1 MKIYELSV
9 KRPIAVV
16 MIVLIF
22 VVLGFYSMTMLS
34 MEMMPEMELS
44 MALVYTS
51 YPNVGSEEVENLVT
65 KNIESAVSSVSGVN
79 SVTSQ
84 SSEGTS
90 LVMVEFSSGTDM
102 DQAVID
108 MEKNIDMYE
117 AFLPEG
123 VNSPMVLKLD
133 TSMMPVA
140 MMSVTYEG
148 YDLIQTKQFIDDNVV
163 SKLEAVDGV
172 ASVNVSGA
180 QDKQI
185 EVVIDP
191 QKVFGYNMSLSEVAA
206 AIAYQNQNSPA
217 GTTEAMGNSMS
228 VKTLGKFSEVKDIE
242 AVPLVTSQ
250 GQVIYI
256 RDVATVNEGYSDST
270 TYARLNDSN
279 AISISITAESD
290 ANTVDVVNGINKVLE
305 DTEKNYPN
313 FNYNMTMEQG
323 SYIEDSINSVAENA
337 IVGCLLAIIILLLF
351 LGSMKT
357 SLIIGI
363 SMPISVITTFIGMY
377 FSGMTLNVVSLGGL
391 ALGVGMLVD
400 NAVVVLENI
409 FRRRDELGED
419 AKTASILGSKEVIA
433 PVIASVLTT
442 CIVYLPILFIDNIM
456 AIMFKQLAFS
466 IIFSQIASLIV
477 TFLLL
482 PMLSSRIKDTKAKT
496 KFLSFIITPFEKF
509 MNLMYKFYERLLR
522 WCLKHRKSL
531 LSIVLI
537 AFFASIMLLTQLGMT
552 LMPASD
558 EGVVSISVE
567 LPQGSSLEETD
578 AMCRNIEA
586 IVKQNKNVKDVFSTV
601 GSGGAT
607 SMLGGTTS
615 NMSTI
620 TVTLHDNRN
629 SSTEDVVQEIRDS
642 LKNISGAVISV
653 EASSTMMSMT
663 SDTVEFQFTGNDD
676 AKLEEYIIKAEEI
689 LASIDGVKETSTSIA
704 SQKQEVK
711 IKIDPSKAAKY
722 GLNTATISTF
732 VKGALD
738 GTTASQYTD
747 GSTEYDIIVMY
758 PEDYVTDYNELKNLQ
773 LKTPVGQWVTLS
785 DVADVEIS
793 NTSTTLMR
801 IDQKRVVTLSAKIY
815 GTDMATVKNEF
826 TEKINSYGL
835 PEGISFI
842 TAGTYEVMMD
852 AMSSLLLAIV
862 LGILLMYMVMAAQF
876 ENIRLPFI
884 ILMTI
889 PLAIIGVVLSLVI
902 GWQPLSVVGCIGI
915 LMLMGIIV
923 NNAIVLIDF
932 VKVAKEEHPE
942 WTRTEVMVYAGK
954 TRMRP
959 ILMTSLTSIL
969 GFLPMA
975 LSTASGSE
983 MMRPLATVLVGGL
996 LVGTLLTLF
1005 VIPVF
1010 YTIFDDRDI
1019 KKKAKKEAKAK
1030 KKELKE
1036 IENA

>member
-16 MIVLIF
+16 MVVLIF

-65 KNIESAVSSVSGVN
+65 KPIENAVSSVSGVS

-90 LVMVEFSSGTDM
+90 LVMIEFSSNTDM

-108 MEKNIDMYE
+108 MEKNIDLYE
-117 AFLPEG
+117 AYLPEG
-123 VNSPMVLKLD
+123 VNTPMVMKLD
-133 TSMMPVA
+133 TSMMPIA
-140 MMSVTYEG
+140 MFSVNYEG
-148 YDLIQTKQFIDDNVV
+148 YDLIQTKQFIDDNIVN
-163 SKLEAVDGV
+163 KLEAVNGV

-191 QKVFGYNMSLSEVAA
+191 QKVFGYNMTLSDVTA
-206 AIAYQNQNSPA
+206 AIAYQNQNAPA

-228 VKTLGKFSEVKDIE
+228 VKTIGKFSDVKDIE
-242 AVPLVTSQ
+242 SVPLVTAQ
-250 GQVIYI
+250 GQVIYL
-256 RDVATVNEGYSDST
+256 RDIATVNEGYSDST
-270 TYARLNDSN
+270 TYARLNDSS
-279 AISISITAESD
+279 AISVSITAESD
-290 ANTVDVVNGINKVLE
+290 ANTVDVVNGIIKVL
-305 DTEKNYPN
+305 DDAKNNYQN
-313 FNYNMTMEQG
+313 FGYNMTMEQG
-323 SYIEDSINSVAENA
+323 SYIEDSISSVAENA
-337 IVGCLLAIIILLLF
+337 IVGCVLAIIILLLF
-351 LGSMKT
+351 LGSIKT

-363 SMPISVITTFIGMY
+363 SMPISVITTFVGMY

-442 CIVYLPILFIDNIM
+442 CIIYLPIMFIDNMM
-456 AIMFKQLAFS
+456 AVMFKQLAFS
-466 IIFSQIASLIV
+466 IIFSQIASLVV

-482 PMLSSRIKDTKAKT
+482 PMLSSKIKDTSAKT
-496 KFLSFIITPFEKF
+496 KYLSFILTPFEKF
-509 MNLMYKFYERLLR
+509 MKFLYGRYEKILR
-522 WCLKHRKSL
+522 WCLTHRKSVI
-531 LSIVLI
+531 SIVLV
-537 AFFASIMLLTQLGMT
+537 AFFVSLLLLSQLGMT
-552 LMPASD
+552 LIPSSD
-558 EGVVSISVE
+558 EGIISVSVE
-567 LPQGSSLEETD
+567 LPQGTSLDESDEL
-578 AMCRNIEA
+578 CRKLEDI
-586 IVKQNKNVKDVFSTV
+586 IKQNENVEDIFATV
-601 GSGGAT
+601 GSGGMT
-607 SMLGGTTS
+607 SMLGGTS
-615 NMSTI
+615 GNMSTI
-620 TVTLHDNRN
+620 TVTLKENRN
-629 SSTEDVVQEIRDS
+629 KTTDDIVQEIRES
-642 LKNISGAVISV
+642 IKNIPGAIISV
-653 EASSTMMSMT
+653 EASSTSMSMS
-663 SDTVEFQFTGNDD
+663 SDEIEFQFTGNDD
-676 AKLEEYIIKAEEI
+676 EKLEEFIVKAEGV
-689 LASIDGVKETSTSIA
+689 LASIDGVEETSTSIA

-711 IKIDPSKAAKY
+711 IHIDPSKAARY
-722 GLNTATISTF
+722 GMNTAAVSAFI
-732 VKGALD
+732 KGALD

-747 GSTEYDIIVMY
+747 GGTEYDIIVMY
-758 PEDYVTDYNELKNLQ
+758 PEDYVADYNELKNLQ
-773 LKTPVGQWVTLS
+773 LKTPIGQWVSLL
-785 DVADVEIS
+785 DIADLDIS
-793 NTSTTLMR
+793 NTSTTLTR
-801 IDQKRVVTLSAKIY
+801 IDQKRVVTLSGKLY
-815 GTDMATVKNEF
+815 GTDMATVNKEF
-826 TEKINSYGL
+826 TKKINEYGL
-835 PEGISFI
+835 PEGINFVTS
-842 TAGTYEVMMD
+842 GTYEIMMD
-852 AMSSLLLAIV
+852 AMGSLLLAIL

-876 ENIRLPFI
+876 ESIKLPFI

-889 PLAIIGVVLSLVI
+889 PLAIIGVVLSLII
-902 GWQPLSVVGCIGI
+902 GWNPLSVVGCIGI

-932 VKVAKEEHPE
+932 VKVAREENPD
-942 WTRTEVMVYAGK
+942 WNRMDIMVYAGK

-1019 KKKAKKEAKAK
+1019 KKRAKKEAKKK
-1030 KKELKE
+1030 KKEAVE
-1036 IENA
+1036 TV

>member
-9 KRPIAVV
+9 KRPIAVT
-16 MIVLIF
+16 MAVLVF
-22 VVLGFYSMTMLS
+22 VVLGFYSMTMLT

-65 KNIESAVSSVSGVN
+65 KPIENAISSVSGVS

-90 LVMVEFSSGTDM
+90 MVMVEFSNNTDM

-108 MEKNIDMYE
+108 MEKNIDMFE
-117 AFLPEG
+117 AYLPE
-123 VNSPMVLKLD
+123 NAETPMVMKLD
-133 TSMMPVA
+133 TSMMPAA
-140 MMSVTYEG
+140 MLSVSYEG
-148 YDLIQTKQFIDDNVV
+148 YDLIQTKQFIDDNIVN
-163 SKLEAVDGV
+163 KLEAVDGV

-191 QKVFGYNMSLSEVAA
+191 QKVFGYNMTLSDVVT
-206 AIAYQNQNSPA
+206 AIAYQNQDAPA
-217 GTTEAMGNSMS
+217 GTTEAMGKSMS
-228 VKTLGKFSEVKDIE
+228 VKTLGKFKDVKEIE
-242 AVPLVTSQ
+242 TVPLITNL

-256 RDVATVNEGYSDST
+256 RDIATVKEDYSDAT

-290 ANTVDVVNGINKVLE
+290 ANTVDVVNGILKVLDE
-305 DTEKNYPN
+305 GMDNYPN
-313 FNYNMTMEQG
+313 FSYNMTMEQA
-323 SYIEDSINSVAENA
+323 SYIEDSISSVAENA
-337 IVGCLLAIIILLLF
+337 VVGCLLAIFILLLF
-351 LGSMKT
+351 LGSIKT

-363 SMPISVITTFIGMY
+363 SMPISVVTTFIGMY

-433 PVIASVLTT
+433 PVVASVLTT
-442 CIVYLPILFIDNIM
+442 CIVYLPILFIDNMM
-456 AIMFKQLAFS
+456 AVMFKQLAFS
-466 IIFSQIASLIV
+466 IIFSQGASLLV

-482 PMLSSRIKDTKAKT
+482 PMMSSRIKDTKERNT
-496 KFLSFIITPFEKF
+496 KLDFILKPFEK
-509 MNLMYKFYERLLR
+509 LMFFLYKKYEILLL
-522 WCLKHRKSL
+522 WCLSHRKKVFGAIGIAVFI
-531 LSIVLI
+531 SIV
-537 AFFASIMLLTQLGMT
+537 FLLQLGMT

-558 EGVVSISVE
+558 EGVISISME
-567 LPQGSSLEETD
+567 LPNGSSLEESD
-578 AMCRNIEA
+578 EMCKNIEN
-586 IVKQNKNVKDVFSTV
+586 IVKENESVKDVFATV
-601 GSGGAT
+601 GSGGMT
-607 SMLGGTTS
+607 SMLGGSSS
-615 NMSTI
+615 NMATI
-620 TVTLHDNRN
+620 TVTLDDNRRKT
-629 SSTEDVVQEIRDS
+629 TEDVVQEIREQII
-642 LKNISGAVISV
+642 NIPGAIISV
-653 EASSTMMSMT
+653 EASSTSMSMS
-663 SDTVEFQFTGNDD
+663 SDEIEFQFSGNDD
-676 AKLEEYIIKAEEI
+676 GKLEDFLIKAEEV
-689 LASIDGVKETSTSIA
+689 LASIEGIEETSTSIT
-704 SQKQEVK
+704 SKKQEVK
-711 IKIDPSKAAKY
+711 IHIDPGKAAHY
-722 GLNTATISTF
+722 GMNTAVVSNF
-732 VKGALD
+732 VRGALD
-738 GTTASQYTD
+738 GTTAAQYTED
-747 GSTEYDIIVMY
+747 GSEYDIIVQY
-758 PEDYVTDYNELKNLQ
+758 PDDYVADYNQLKNLQ
-773 LKTPVGQWVTLS
+773 IKTTTGQWVALS
-785 DVADVEIS
+785 DIADVNIE
-793 NTSTTLMR
+793 NTSTTLTR
-801 IDQKRVVTLSAKIY
+801 IDQKRVVTLTGKMY
-815 GTDMATVKNEF
+815 GTDMGTVNSQF
-826 TEKINSYGL
+826 TKKIEEVGL
-835 PEGISFI
+835 PEGITFI
-842 TAGTYEVMMD
+842 TSGTYEIMID
-852 AMSSLLLAIV
+852 AMGSLLLAIL

-876 ENIRLPFI
+876 ESIKLPFI

-902 GWQPLSVVGCIGI
+902 TWSPLSVVGCIGI

-932 VKVAKEEHPE
+932 VKVAKEAHPD
-942 WTRTEVMVYAGK
+942 WNRTQILVYAGK

-975 LSTASGSE
+975 VSTASGSE

-1010 YTIFDDRDI
+1010 YTVFDDRDL
-1019 KKKAKKEAKAK
+1019 KKKAKKEAEIS
-1030 KKELKE
+1030 KEVQTV
-1036 IENA
+1036 

>member
-16 MIVLIF
+16 MAVLVF

-65 KNIESAVSSVSGVN
+65 KRIESAVSSVSGVS

-90 LVMVEFSSGTDM
+90 IVMVEFSTNTDM

-123 VNSPMVLKLD
+123 VDTPMVMKLD
-133 TSMMPVA
+133 TSMMPAA
-140 MMSVTYEG
+140 MLSVTYEG
-148 YDLIQTKQFIDDNVV
+148 YDLIQTKQFIDDNIVN
-163 SKLEAVDGV
+163 KLEAVDGV
-172 ASVNVSGA
+172 ASVAVSGA

-191 QKVFGYNMSLSEVAA
+191 QKVFGYNMSLSDVVAS
-206 AIAYQNQNSPA
+206 IAYQNQDAPA
-217 GTTEAMGNSMS
+217 GTTEAMGKSMS
-228 VKTLGKFSEVKDIE
+228 VKTLGKFSDVKDIE
-242 AVPLVTSQ
+242 SVPLLTNQ

-256 RDVATVNEGYSDST
+256 RDIATVNEGYSDST
-270 TYARLNDSN
+270 TYARLNDSS

-290 ANTVDVVNGINKVLE
+290 ANTVDVVNGIIKVLDE
-305 DTEKNYPN
+305 SKANYPN
-313 FNYNMTMEQG
+313 FNYNMIMEQA
-323 SYIEDSINSVAENA
+323 SYIEDSISSVAENA
-337 IVGCLLAIIILLLF
+337 IVGCILAIIILLLF

-363 SMPISVITTFIGMY
+363 SMPISVVTTFIGMY
-377 FSGMTLNVVSLGGL
+377 FSGMSLNVVSLGGL

-419 AKTASILGSKEVIA
+419 AKTASIIGSKEVIA

-442 CIVYLPILFIDNIM
+442 CIVYVPILFIDNIM
-456 AIMFKQLAFS
+456 AVMFKQLAFS

-482 PMLSSRIKDTKAKT
+482 PMLSSKIKDTKEKT
-496 KFLSFIITPFEKF
+496 KFLGFILVPFEKF
-509 MNLMYKFYERLLR
+509 MKVLYTVYERLLR
-522 WCLKHRKSL
+522 WCLSHRKSVLGVIVIVFVAAL
-531 LSIVLI
+531 LVL
-537 AFFASIMLLTQLGMT
+537 SRLGMT

-558 EGVVSISVE
+558 EGIVSISIE
-567 LPQGSSLEETD
+567 LPQGSSLEDSDE
-578 AMCRNIEA
+578 MCKKLEEI
-586 IVKQNKNVKDVFSTV
+586 IKQNEDVKDIFSTV
-601 GSGGAT
+601 GSGGMT

-620 TVTLHDNRN
+620 TVTLDENRKT
-629 SSTEDVVQEIRDS
+629 STEDVVQEIRES
-642 LKNISGAVISV
+642 IANISGAIISV
-653 EASSTMMSMT
+653 EASSTTMAMA
-663 SDTVEFQFTGNDD
+663 SDEIEFQFTGNDD
-676 AKLEEYIIKAEEI
+676 EKLEEFIVKAEEI
-689 LASIDGVKETSTSIA
+689 LASIDGVEETSTSIA

-711 IKIDPSKAAKY
+711 IRIDPAKAARY
-722 GLNTATISTF
+722 GMNTAAVSSF

-738 GTTASQYTD
+738 GTTASQYTED
-747 GSTEYDIIVMY
+747 GTEYDIIVMY
-758 PEDYVTDYNELKNLQ
+758 PEDYVADYNELKNLQ
-773 LKTPVGQWVTLS
+773 IKTSVGQWVALS
-785 DVADVEIS
+785 DIADVDIS
-793 NTSTTLMR
+793 HTSTTLTR
-801 IDQKRVVTLSAKIY
+801 IDQKRVVTLSGKLY
-815 GTDMATVKNEF
+815 GTDMATVNTQF
-826 TEKINSYGL
+826 TEKINQQGL
-835 PEGISFI
+835 PEGISFV
-842 TAGTYEVMMD
+842 TSGTFEVMIE
-852 AMSSLLLAIV
+852 AMGSLLLAIL

-876 ENIRLPFI
+876 ESIKLPFI

-889 PLAIIGVVLSLVI
+889 PLAIIGVVLSLVVS
-902 GWQPLSVVGCIGI
+902 WSPLSVVGCIGI

-932 VKVAKEEHPE
+932 IKSAKNEHPE
-942 WTRTEVMVYAGK
+942 WTRTEILVYAGK

-975 LSTASGSE
+975 VSTASGSE

-996 LVGTLLTLF
+996 LVGTLLTLL

-1010 YTIFDDRDI
+1010 YSIVDDRDI
-1019 KKKAKKEAKAK
+1019 KKNAKKEAKAK
-1030 KKELKE
+1030 KAQEAK
-1036 IENA
+1036 IS